1 MRKEFVHYTSRKV
14 KGASRSI
21 QVAKKKNMLHAYTTN
36 RPWNFLFIF
45 SLKYGTTL
53 WENLHFDKLT
63 TNFNRPS

>member
-21 QVAKKKNMLHAYTTN
+21 QVAKKIMLHAYTTN
-36 RPWNFLFIF
+36 RPWNFLFI
-45 SLKYGTTL
+45 SSQKYGTTL
-53 WENLHFDKLT
+53 WENLHFDKLK